1 MNETKENMNLY
12 IINKVLWDYTDGM
25 VVIAAKTLGFAREM
39 YSEAFD
45 EPIADF
51 DDAITKGSYKV
62 IKDVNYPE
70 GIVSY
75 VKGGG

>member
-1 MNETKENMNLY
+1 MGNNKAMNLY

-25 VVIAAKTLGFAREM
+25 VVIAAKTLGYAREM
-39 YSEAFD
+39 FSERFD
-45 EPIADF
+45 DPIADF
-51 DDAITKGSYKV
+51 DDAIAGGSYKV
-62 IKDVNYPE
+62 IEGVNYPE